1 MNFNMFQLNWAKGM
15 PAYQSSTQYPEE
27 SNTAGHAVDGNINGD
42 LYDGSCTL
50 TKTYDTNPWW
60 MVDLV
65 EVILS
70 CLTVRIAVVCDYT

>member
-1 MNFNMFQLNWAKGM
+1 M

-27 SNTAGHAVDGNINGD
+27 SNAAGHAVDGNTNGD

-60 MVDLV
+60 MVDLM
-65 EVILS
+65 EVILVKHIIMFNRQD
-70 CLTVRIAVVCDYT
+70 CCGM